1 MKIVVDENMP
11 HALELFAEFGEV
23 IPLPGRQMQAAD
35 LQDADVLLVRSVTR
49 VDAELLATSPRLGFV
64 GTATIGTDH
73 VDKALLAERSIP
85 FFSAP
90 GCNKY
95 SVGDYVLSALLVLA
109 ERHELNL
116 SEMSLAVIGAG
127 NTGECVAGKAEALGM
142 RVLRCDPPRAR
153 AAAQAGEAG
162 AFVDYQSALG
172 ADIVSFHV
180 PITREGPDA
189 TFHLL
194 DERVIA
200 ARPAGQI
207 LVNASRGE
215 VWDNQALLARQQG
228 LSCPQ
233 ELGPLRLVMDVWE
246 GEPEPLRALV
256 PYTEIATPHI
266 AGYSLEGKARGTWML
281 YQALCQQLGRAA
293 RQDLQSLLPA
303 PEVRALTPGQLA
315 DQALIKQLV
324 HLIYDVR
331 RDDARFRNRI
341 ELPGSFDEQRK
352 HYPERR
358 ELSSLHVCGPFA
370 GDTLA
375 RLGFGIQ
382 AG

>member
-73 VDKALLAERSIP
+73 VDKALLAERGIP

-153 AAAQAGEAG
+153 AAVQAGEAG

-194 DERVIA
+194 NERVIA

-215 VWDNQALLARQQG
+215 VWDNQALLARQQ
-228 LSCPQ
+228 SDA
-233 ELGPLRLVMDVWE
+233 PLRLVMDVWE

-256 PYTEIATPHI
+256 PHTEIATPHI

-281 YQALCQQLGRAA
+281 YQALCQQLGRPA

-382 AG
+382 AE

>member
-49 VDAELLATSPRLGFV
+49 VDAALLATSPRLRFV

-73 VDKALLAERSIP
+73 VDKALLAARNIP

-127 NTGECVAGKAEALGM
+127 NTGECVARKAESLGM

-153 AAAQAGEAG
+153 AAAQAG
-162 AFVDYQSALG
+162 AFVDYQTALG

-194 DERVIA
+194 DEQVIA

-228 LSCPQ
+228 L
-233 ELGPLRLVMDVWE
+233 EPLRLVMDVWE

-256 PYTEIATPHI
+256 PHTEIATPHI

-303 PEVRALTPGQLA
+303 PEVRALTPGQPV

-358 ELSSLHVCGPFA
+358 ELSSLHVNGPFA
-370 GDTLA
+370 SDTLA
-375 RLGFGIQ
+375 RLGFTVQPG
-382 AG
+382 

>member
-11 HALELFAEFGEV
+11 HAVELFAEFGEV
-23 IPLPGRQMQAAD
+23 VPLPGRQMQAQD

-49 VDAELLATSPRLGFV
+49 VDAALLADCPKLRFV

-73 VDKALLAERSIP
+73 VDKALLASRHIP

-109 ERHELNL
+109 ERYELVLANL
-116 SEMSLAVIGAG
+116 TLAVIGAG
-127 NTGECVAGKAEALGM
+127 NTGECVATKAEALGM
-142 RVLRCDPPRAR
+142 KVLRCDPPKAR
-153 AAAQAGEAG
+153 SGAAGEY
-162 AFVDYQSALG
+162 VDYQSALG
-172 ADIVSFHV
+172 ADIISFHV

-194 DERVIA
+194 GEQEIA
-200 ARPAGQI
+200 RRPAGQI

-215 VWDNQALLARQQG
+215 VWDNRALLARQQG
-228 LSCPQ
+228 P
-233 ELGPLRLVMDVWE
+233 EPLRLVMDVWE
-246 GEPEPLRALV
+246 GEPEPLQALV
-256 PYTEIATPHI
+256 PHTEIATPHI

-281 YQALCQQLGRAA
+281 YEALCRQLGREP
-293 RQDLQSLLPA
+293 RQDLRRLLPPPDVRLVEPGRA
-303 PEVRALTPGQLA
+303 P

-331 RDDARFRNRI
+331 RDDARFRNR
-341 ELPGSFDEQRK
+341 LGQPGSFDAQRK

-358 ELSSLHVCGPFA
+358 ELSSLQIGGEHASAALGA
-370 GDTLA
+370 
-375 RLGFGIQ
+375 LGFDISRP
-382 AG
+382 